1 MLLKV
6 LTVDIFCS
14 NVEDKYK
21 GIAGMMAAF
30 CLILGVFG
38 GIIFSFPMIYAI
50 ENIGNYVY
58 VSPLAGNTTSLGL
71 LSVNNSL
78 QDITATM
85 SSTSLL

>member
-1 MLLKV
+1 M
-6 LTVDIFCS
+6 
-14 NVEDKYK
+14 EDKYK

-50 ENIGNYVY
+50 ENIGSYVY
-58 VSPLAGNTTSLGL
+58 VSPLAGNTTALGL
-71 LSVNNSL
+71 LSVNNNSW
-78 QDITATM
+78 QEITTI